1 MIKSEQQKNRTI
13 KQLTELK
20 EKRKTASN
28 IAIGSIDSLIG
39 QLENEI
45 KEYEDLKRGEFTLP
59 KNITFVELI
68 KNIAKIRISKGLS
81 QQDLANMLGMTKQQI
96 NRYEEHDYQNVSL
109 LKISEIIAVLGLTV
123 TLENLE
129 KRENVA

>member
-13 KQLTELK
+13 KMLSELQ
-20 EKRKTASN
+20 EKKKTASN

-45 KEYEDLKRGEFTLP
+45 KEYENLKRGEFTLP

-81 QQDLANMLGMTKQQI
+81 QQDLANMLGIARQQI

-109 LKISEIIAVLGLTV
+109 VKISEIIAVLGLTV
-123 TLENLE
+123 SLEYH
-129 KRENVA
+129 ENVA

>member
-109 LKISEIIAVLGLTV
+109 VKISEIIAVLGLTV
-123 TLENLE
+123 TLE
-129 KRENVA
+129 KIENVA

>member
-28 IAIGSIDSLIG
+28 ITLGSIDSLIG

-109 LKISEIIAVLGLTV
+109 VKISEIIAVLGLTV
-123 TLENLE
+123 SLE
-129 KRENVA
+129 KIENVA

>member
-13 KQLTELK
+13 RQLTELK

-28 IAIGSIDSLIG
+28 ISIGSIDSLIG

-45 KEYEDLKRGEFTLP
+45 KEYESLKRGEFTLP

-68 KNIAKIRISKGLS
+68 KNIAKVRISKGLS
-81 QQDLANMLGMTKQQI
+81 QQDLANMLGITKQQI

-109 LKISEIIAVLGLTV
+109 VKISEIIAVLGLTV
-123 TLENLE
+123 SLE
-129 KRENVA
+129 KIENVA

>member
-28 IAIGSIDSLIG
+28 VAIGSIDSLIG

-45 KEYEDLKRGEFTLP
+45 KEYEDLKRGEFSLP

-109 LKISEIIAVLGLTV
+109 VKISEIIAVLGLTV
-123 TLENLE
+123 TLE
-129 KRENVA
+129 KIENVA

>member
-45 KEYEDLKRGEFTLP
+45 KEYESLKRGEFTLP

-81 QQDLANMLGMTKQQI
+81 QQDLANMLGITKQQI
-96 NRYEEHDYQNVSL
+96 NSYEEHDYQNVSL
-109 LKISEIIAVLGLTV
+109 VKISEIIAVLGLTV
-123 TLENLE
+123 TLE
-129 KRENVA
+129 KIENVA

>member
-28 IAIGSIDSLIG
+28 VAIGSIDSLIG

-109 LKISEIIAVLGLTV
+109 VKISEIIAVLGLTV